1 MRLSVRLPF
10 LRESW
15 SRRSFLGASRVI
27 THSSRPFVT
36 AVAFLL
42 VLISAAT
49 HAYWN
54 FLLKRAGGT
63 RAFIALAKT
72 CEAIVFLPV
81 FVVIAW
87 QLPPGTLAAV
97 APFALV
103 ATVLVLASYAT
114 LGAAYQLGDLSF
126 AYPVARGAALVFLP
140 PLGWFAFNE
149 RIGPIGLFAVGL
161 IVIGVLAMQLPELT
175 GLGLRALGG
184 RLRGAPT
191 AVALLMALILAVS
204 TLWDKY
210 SIRSV
215 PLFTYFYAY
224 TAATALCYLAWSLRG
239 DGAPALRVAWTSHR
253 SSVIAVGVLNTVSY
267 GLALAAL
274 RTGGS
279 TYVIGLRQLSIVGG
293 VWLGAS
299 VLGERVDAPRRLGVA
314 LLMMGCGLM
323 AVGR

>member
-1 MRLSVRLPF
+1 
-10 LRESW
+10 
-15 SRRSFLGASRVI
+15 
-27 THSSRPFVT
+27 VT
-36 AVAFLL
+36 AIALLL

-63 RAFIALAKT
+63 RPFIALAKT
-72 CEAIVFLPV
+72 CEAIVFLPA
-81 FVVIAW
+81 FAMIAW
-87 QLPPGTLAAV
+87 RLPAGTLADV

-114 LGAAYQLGDLSF
+114 LGAAYRLGDLSF
-126 AYPVARGAALVFLP
+126 AYPIARGATLVLLP
-140 PLGWFAFNE
+140 PLGWLAFHE
-149 RIGPIGLFAVGL
+149 RIGPIGLLAVCL
-161 IVIGVLAMQLPELT
+161 IVTGVLVMQLPELNR
-175 GLGLRALGG
+175 LGMRALGG
-184 RLRGAPT
+184 RLRGTPT
-191 AVALLMALILAVS
+191 AVALLMALILAVN

-224 TAATALCYLAWSLRG
+224 TAATALCYLAWSFQT
-239 DGAPALRVAWTSHR
+239 DGVPALRLAWTSHR
-253 SSVIAVGVLNTVSY
+253 SSVIGVGILNTVSY

-274 RTGGS
+274 RNGGS

-299 VLGERVDAPRRLGVA
+299 VLGERIDAPRRLGVT
-314 LLMMGCGLM
+314 LLVVGCALM
-323 AVGR
+323 AIGS

>member
-1 MRLSVRLPF
+1 
-10 LRESW
+10 
-15 SRRSFLGASRVI
+15 
-27 THSSRPFVT
+27 VT
-36 AVAFLL
+36 AIAFLL

-63 RAFIALAKT
+63 RPFIALAKT
-72 CEAIVFLPV
+72 CEAIVFLPA
-81 FVVIAW
+81 FAFIAW
-87 QLPPGTLAAV
+87 QLPPGTMAEV
-97 APFALV
+97 APLAFV

-126 AYPVARGAALVFLP
+126 AYPIARGAMLVLLP
-140 PLGWFAFNE
+140 PLGWLAFHE
-149 RIGPIGLFAVGL
+149 QIGPFGVFAVGL
-161 IVIGVLAMQLPELT
+161 IVMGVLAMQLPELN
-175 GLGLRALGG
+175 GLGLRALGS
-184 RLRGAPT
+184 RLRGTPT

-224 TAATALCYLAWSLRG
+224 TAATALCYLAWSFRS

-253 SSVIAVGVLNTVSY
+253 WSVIGVGVLNTVSY

-299 VLGERVDAPRRLGVA
+299 VLGERLDAPRRLGVT
-314 LLMMGCGLM
+314 LLVMGCGLM

>member
-1 MRLSVRLPF
+1 M
-10 LRESW
+10 
-15 SRRSFLGASRVI
+15 
-27 THSSRPFVT
+27 T
-36 AVAFLL
+36 AVALLL

-72 CEAIVFLPV
+72 CEAVVFLPA
-81 FVVIAW
+81 FAVIAW
-87 QLPPGTLAAV
+87 QLPSGTLAAI
-97 APFALV
+97 APLALV

-126 AYPVARGAALVFLP
+126 AYPIARGAALVLLP
-140 PLGWFAFNE
+140 PLGWLAFEE
-149 RIGPIGLFAVGL
+149 RIGPIGLCAVAL

-175 GLGLRALGG
+175 KRGLMSLSA

-191 AVALLMALILAVS
+191 VVALLMALLIALN

-210 SIRSV
+210 SIHRV
-215 PLFTYFYAY
+215 PLFSYFYAY
-224 TAATALCYLAWSLRG
+224 TAATAVCYFCWSLRG
-239 DGAPALRVAWTSHR
+239 DGAPALRSAWSAHR
-253 SSVIAVGVLNTVSY
+253 WSVIGVGVLNTVSY

-274 RTGGS
+274 RSGGS

-293 VWLGAS
+293 VWLGAR
-299 VLGERVDAPRRLGVA
+299 VLGERVDAPRRVGVTM
-314 LLMMGCGLM
+314 LVVGCGLM
-323 AVGR
+323 AMGR